1 MRQSLAV
8 PPEEL
13 KVARLVTAVLALA
26 GQFSPL
32 PPLYLVDQRGVVRL
46 EFAVSLQEV
55 TIRGHVI
62 AVLAGKSPLVEPI
75 GTIHI

>member
-32 PPLYLVDQRGVVRL
+32 PPLDLVEQRGVVRL